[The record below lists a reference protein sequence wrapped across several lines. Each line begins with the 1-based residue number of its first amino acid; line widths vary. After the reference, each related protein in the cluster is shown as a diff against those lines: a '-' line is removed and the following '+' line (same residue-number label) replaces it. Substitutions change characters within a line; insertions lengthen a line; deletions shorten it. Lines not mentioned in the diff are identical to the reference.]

1 MIINYLK
8 SIYIVR
14 INLKGRNSPDL
25 LWTVHPDA

>member
-25 LWTVHPDA
+25 P